1 MKKVEFKLP
10 STAWVFPIASAR
22 FFTIHYSLFIKRRKL
37 TRLWLVRHF
46 QNLSRI
52 TLMRRICSFTDFYCV
67 VGFLCACGA
76 LGLSRITSCRR
87 KPAPYRRKY
96 NPKEILYNIQDKIKE
111 IREKIKSVASVLSVN
126 SLSACGLSRR
136 RRSTTMWY
144 CLPDSSLLLS
154 YKSRDFFPGYSRSAR
169 YCLPDKTVYYWYT
182 SVL

>member
-1 MKKVEFKLP
+1 MRQRDFSL
-10 STAWVFPIASAR
+10 
-22 FFTIHYSLFIKRRKL
+22 FTIHYSLFIKRRKL

-87 KPAPYRRKY
+87 NPALYRRKY
-96 NPKEILYNIQDKIKE
+96 NPKEILYNIQDQINE

-169 YCLPDKTVYYWYT
+169 YCLPDKTVYY
-182 SVL
+182 